1 MGRFGPYLGHDWALV
16 GEWLFLYTLL
26 ESIRPDDPD
35 GFVMFEQNTTDDTGG
50 TQATETSGRLDG
62 RTRRG
67 FLAATAAIGAAAGL
81 GGTAAA
87 QSGDSSASATFENQ
101 ETGGKTVTVQ
111 SATLPEGGFVA
122 IHDGRLQEGKVFESV
137 IGVSDYLSAGT
148 HEDVRVMLF
157 QGVPGG
163 DFDQQR
169 LTEDQTLF
177 AMPHLDTD
185 GNQTYDFITSNG
197 DADGPYTMDGQPVL
211 DPATITV
218 RGGNGGGNGD
228 VPALEVLNYALTLEH
243 LEATYYQQGLE
254 EFSDSELMNA
264 AVLCQ
269 RNEELIAQVPDRLR
283 SIRDHEVAHV
293 EQLSAVIEQL
303 GGTPVERAE
312 YEFPYETPSE
322 FLQLAATFETTGV
335 SAYDGAISLLSEDS
349 LLTAS
354 ATIATV
360 EGRHSA
366 FLNEITGKSPFPRAF
381 DEAKSMEQIKEIIS
395 QFIVSQ

>member
-1 MGRFGPYLGHDWALV
+1 
-16 GEWLFLYTLL
+16 
-26 ESIRPDDPD
+26 
-35 GFVMFEQNTTDDTGG
+35 MFEEDSADGAG
-50 TQATETSGRLDG
+50 DAQATGTSGRFDG

-67 FLAATAAIGAAAGL
+67 FLTATAAIGVAAGL
-81 GGTAAA
+81 SGTTVA
-87 QSGDSSASATFENQ
+87 QSGDSSASAMFEDQ
-101 ETGGKTVTVQ
+101 ETGGKNVTVQ

-137 IGVSDYLSAGT
+137 IGVSDFLSAGT
-148 HEDVRVMLF
+148 HEDVKVMLF

-169 LTEDQTLF
+169 LMEDQTLF

-197 DADGPYTMDGQPVL
+197 DADGPYTTDGQPVL
-211 DPATITV
+211 DPAMITA
-218 RGGNGGGNGD
+218 RGGNGHGNGNGG
-228 VPALEVLNYALTLEH
+228 VPTLEVLNYALTLEH

-254 EFSDSELMNA
+254 EFSDTELMNA
-264 AVLCQ
+264 EVLCQ

-283 SIRDHEVAHV
+283 SIRDHEMAHV

-335 SAYDGAISLLSEDS
+335 SAYDGAINLLSDDD

-366 FLNEITGKSPFPRAF
+366 FLNEITGESPFPRAF
-381 DEAKSMEQIKEIIS
+381 DEAKSMEEIKEIIS
-395 QFIVSQ
+395 QFIVS

>member
-1 MGRFGPYLGHDWALV
+1 
-16 GEWLFLYTLL
+16 
-26 ESIRPDDPD
+26 
-35 GFVMFEQNTTDDTGG
+35 MFEQDDADDAGDAQT
-50 TQATETSGRLDG
+50 TETSGRLDG

-67 FLAATAAIGAAAGL
+67 FLAATAAIGAAAGI
-81 GGTAAA
+81 GGTAVA
-87 QSGDSSASATFENQ
+87 QSDGSSASATFEDQ
-101 ETGGKTVTVQ
+101 QTGGKRITVQ

-137 IGVSDYLSAGT
+137 IGVSDYLSPGT
-148 HEDVRVMLF
+148 HEDVTVMLF
-157 QGVPGG
+157 EGVPGG
-163 DFDQQR
+163 DFDQQT
-169 LTEDQTLF
+169 LMEDQTLF

-197 DADGPYTMDGQPVL
+197 DADGPYTTDGQPVL
-211 DPATITV
+211 DPAMISV
-218 RGGNGGGNGD
+218 RRNNGNGNGG
-228 VPALEVLNYALTLEH
+228 VPTLDVLNYALTLEH

-254 EFSDSELMNA
+254 EFSDSELVNA
-264 AVLCQ
+264 EVLCQ
-269 RNEELIAQVPDRLR
+269 RNEELTAQVPDRLR
-283 SIRDHEVAHV
+283 SIRDHEMAHV

-335 SAYDGAISLLSEDS
+335 SAYDGAISLLSDDE

-366 FLNEITGKSPFPRAF
+366 FLNEITGENPFPRAF
-381 DEAKSMEQIKEIIS
+381 DEAKSMEEIKEIIS
-395 QFIVSQ
+395 QFIVS